1 MERFFAEIKMKCLM
15 THAHMQISFID
26 LDGLKGIND
35 KYGHEEGD
43 RIISAAANI
52 LMKKTKK
59 NYVVRYGGDEFIVM
73 GTVNGEKEVRDYWTA
88 VEAEVEKYNQK
99 NDKKAQLSFSY
110 GYDVFKMSAS
120 TYLEECIKVTDEKM
134 YQNKKQK
141 KLARAEQLK
150 EN

>member
-1 MERFFAEIKMKCLM
+1 M
-15 THAHMQISFID
+15 THTNMHISFID

-52 LMKKTKK
+52 LKKKTKK
-59 NYVVRYGGDEFIVM
+59 GYVVRYGGDEFIVM
-73 GTVNGEKEVRDYWTA
+73 GTTNSEREIEDYWA
-88 VEAEVEKYNQK
+88 SVEAEVEKYNQK
-99 NDKKAQLSFSY
+99 NNKKAQLSFSY
-110 GYDVFKMSAS
+110 GYDLFKVEAS
-120 TYLEECIKVTDEKM
+120 TYLEECIRVTDDKM
-134 YQNKKQK
+134 YQSKKQK

>member
-1 MERFFAEIKMKCLM
+1 MKKNTL
-15 THAHMQISFID
+15 Q
-26 LDGLKGIND
+26 
-35 KYGHEEGD
+35 
-43 RIISAAANI
+43 NI
-52 LMKKTKK
+52 LKKKTKK

-73 GTVNGEKEVRDYWTA
+73 GTVNSEKEVRDYWTA